1 LKLTHREERAQVKAS
16 AARVLPPT
24 GLAVDD
30 TQHSRDIG
38 VACPQLPARLDDPT
52 GRVHD
57 ILVRATI
64 RL

>member
-1 LKLTHREERAQVKAS
+1 MAS

-24 GLAVDD
+24 GLAVVD
-30 TQHSRDIG
+30 TQHSRDLG